1 MSQGFR
7 VSDVVDRYDF
17 DSWIVERRT
26 QQVPSNAP
34 KAIDSNLNRH
44 KYSSVVHN
52 YWIDSNQESYAG
64 CQALSKPA
72 ACQ

>member
-7 VSDVVDRYDF
+7 VRDVIDRYDF
-17 DSWIVERRT
+17 NSRIVERRT

-44 KYSSVVHN
+44 K
-52 YWIDSNQESYAG
+52 
-64 CQALSKPA
+64 
-72 ACQ
+72 